1 MNKKGKII
9 RVAGPLIQAVDLT
22 GVKMYEVV
30 NVGKAGLIG
39 EVIEIQGDVVS
50 VQVYEETG
58 GIAPGEP
65 VTATGS
71 PLTVELG
78 PGLIQSIYDG
88 IQRPLE
94 KVREKTGD
102 YILRGVRANGLS
114 REKKW
119 DFKPLVSNGTAVEEF
134 AVLGTVKESEA
145 VESKIMV
152 PPGASGKVSG
162 IKAGSFLVTD
172 EICKIGDTPVQMMF
186 KWPVRT
192 PLPYT
197 KKIQPTAP
205 LVTGTRVIDSF
216 FPVAKGGT
224 GCIPGPFGSGKC
236 VSGDTPVFL
245 ADGKIMK
252 MKDIYEKFKHKGKQV
267 IKKDEDFTVINEE
280 LFVYGWKDGKIDK
293 FRARAVYRGKSD
305 ILIKLT
311 TRSGRK
317 FKITP
322 VHKLFAYSDL
332 NEKRIEA
339 GKLKKGDYLIMPRH
353 LPQGEEIKNELPWRE
368 IFADFRLAEPARL
381 RDFRGVLEKLKA
393 VHGSLKKVS
402 VLLDINYACLIEYYS
417 GRNLPTLK
425 FFDSVYKFA
434 GMKIPDVFYVK
445 GQTTSPV
452 TRIPHKLDE
461 KLSSLLALISGDG
474 QVKGRS
480 VRFYNNDAGLR
491 KLFRNL
497 VREIFDLSSKEHK
510 MPTVEVIITES
521 PVMKKLLDYFGFPE
535 YKKSRNITLPKG
547 ILASPDKTL
556 AKYLACYFLCDGY
569 FNAQKGEIEIATSS
583 RNMAR
588 DMGYLLL
595 KLGISASF
603 KKRNTGGF
611 TSWRIFIRG
620 RAEIEKFYKECF
632 LSGTIKFAKIKKYLE
647 SGKKPYNSW
656 DVVPMSK
663 DFVNGIYDFSGRPY
677 AKWKKAG
684 IEIHNYIAGEN
695 MGVGMFRKLAE
706 ISGRKELRQYAY
718 NHLSSVF
725 IDEITGVEIIKN
737 PSGRVYDIE
746 VEDAHNFIGG
756 EAPAFYSNTVVLH
769 QLAKWSDAD
778 VVVYVGCGERG
789 NEMTDVLTEFPELI
803 DPRSGRPLL
812 ERTVLIAN
820 TSNMPVAAREASIY
834 TGITI
839 AEYFR
844 NQGMDVAVMAD
855 STSRWAE
862 ALREMSGRLEEMPGE
877 EGYPAYLTSRIAG
890 FYERSGI
897 VEVGSP
903 PRRGSVSVIGAVSPP
918 GGDLSDPVVQATLR
932 MVKVFWSL
940 ESSLAYQRHFPAI
953 NWLNSYSLYI
963 DDITGFYEK
972 HDMKEFPAMRKKA
985 LKILQEES
993 DLQEIVR
1000 LVGVESISDEDRL
1013 ILETAKIIRED
1024 FLHQHAFD
1032 AQDAYTAVSKQVK
1045 MMEIIMLF
1053 HERAEKAIKKG
1064 VPIKQIVDV
1073 PCKEKIAKMKI
1084 MEEAELSGVEKILKD
1099 DFASLEGASGGQV

>member
-1 MNKKGKII
+1 MTKKGKII
-9 RVAGPLIQAVDLT
+9 RVAGPLIQAVGLAE
-22 GVKMYEVV
+22 VKMYEVV
-30 NVGKAGLIG
+30 HVGKQGLIG
-39 EVIEIQGDVVS
+39 EVIEIQGEVVS
-50 VQVYEETG
+50 IQVYEETG

-65 VTATGS
+65 VEATGS

-88 IQRPLE
+88 IQRPLDR
-94 KVREKTGD
+94 VREKTGD

-119 DFKPLVSNGTAVEEF
+119 EFKPVASNGDELVEF
-134 AVLGTVKESEA
+134 AILGTVRESEA
-145 VESKIMV
+145 IESKIMV
-152 PPGASGKVSG
+152 PPGVSGKVSG
-162 IKAGSFLVTD
+162 LKAGSFLVTD
-172 EICKIGDTPVQMMF
+172 DICRVGESAVQMMF
-186 KWPVRT
+186 KWPVRS

-197 KKIQPTAP
+197 KKIQPSEP

-236 VSGDTPVFL
+236 VSGDSPVFL

-252 MKDIYEKFKHKGKQV
+252 MKDIYEEFRHKGKRV
-267 IKKDEDFTVINEE
+267 IKEDEDFTVINED
-280 LFVYGWKDGKIDK
+280 LFVYGWKDGKIGK

-305 ILIKLT
+305 ILVKLT
-311 TRSGRK
+311 TRSGRE
-317 FKITP
+317 FKVTP

-332 NEKRIEA
+332 NEKPMEA

-381 RDFRGVLEKLKA
+381 RDFHRVLEKLKA
-393 VHGSLKKVS
+393 VHGSLKKMS
-402 VLLDINYACLIEYYS
+402 VLLDINYACLIEYYA

-434 GMKIPDVFYVK
+434 GIKTPDVFYVK
-445 GQTTSPV
+445 GQTTSPA
-452 TRIPHKLDE
+452 TRIPHRLDE
-461 KLSSLLALISGDG
+461 KLSSLLALIGGDG

-491 KLFRNL
+491 NLFRGL
-497 VREIFDLSSKEHK
+497 VREIFDIDSKEHK

-521 PVMKKLLDYFGFPE
+521 PVIKKLLDYFGFPE

-547 ILASPDKTL
+547 LLAASAKTL
-556 AKYLACYFLCDGY
+556 AKYLACYFVCDGS
-569 FNAQKGEIEIATSS
+569 FFAEEGEIEIATSS

-588 DMGYLLL
+588 DIGYLLL
-595 KLGISASF
+595 KLGILASF
-603 KKRNTGGF
+603 KKRSTGGF
-611 TSWRIFIRG
+611 KSFRIFIRG
-620 RAEIEKFYKECF
+620 RAEIEKFYRECC
-632 LSGTIKFAKIKKYLE
+632 LPGTVKFAKMKAYLE
-647 SGKKPYNSW
+647 SGKQPYNSW

-663 DFVNGIYDFSGRPY
+663 DFVNGIYDFSGKPY

-706 ISGRKELRQYAY
+706 VSGRKELRHYAF

-725 IDEITGVEIIKN
+725 IDEITRAEIIKN
-737 PSGRVYDIE
+737 SSGRVYDIE

-778 VVVYVGCGERG
+778 IVVYVGCGERG
-789 NEMTDVLTEFPELI
+789 NEMTDVLTEFPELL
-803 DPRSGRPLL
+803 DPKSGRPLL

-897 VEVGSP
+897 VEVGTP
-903 PRRGSVSVIGAVSPP
+903 PRRGSVSVVGAVSPP

-940 ESSLAYQRHFPAI
+940 ESALAYQRHFPAI
-953 NWLNSYSLYI
+953 NWLNSYSLYV
-963 DDITGFYEK
+963 DDISDFYEK
-972 HDMKEFPAMRKKA
+972 NDMKEFPAMRKKA
-985 LKILQEES
+985 LNILQEES
-993 DLQEIVR
+993 SLQEIVR

-1013 ILETAKIIRED
+1013 TLETAKIIRED

-1032 AQDAYTAVSKQVK
+1032 EKDAYTAVSKQFR
-1045 MMEIIMLF
+1045 MLEIIMMY
-1053 HERAEKAIKKG
+1053 HERAEKAVKKG
-1064 VPIKQIVDV
+1064 VPIKKIMDI
-1073 PCKEKIAKMKI
+1073 PCKEKLARMKL
-1084 MEEAELSGVEKILKD
+1084 MDEAELSGVEKILKE
-1099 DFASLEGASGGQV
+1099 DFASLYGADRGDE